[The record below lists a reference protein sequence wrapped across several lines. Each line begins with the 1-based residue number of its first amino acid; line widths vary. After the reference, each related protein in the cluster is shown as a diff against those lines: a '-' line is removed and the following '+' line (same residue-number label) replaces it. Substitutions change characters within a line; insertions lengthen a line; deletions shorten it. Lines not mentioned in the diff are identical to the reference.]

1 MKLIKYITFLF
12 ILLLSSLWMLDYN
25 FKKKQ
30 FDFYKIKKILTKE
43 TIYLL
48 KKKSTEFI
56 DYDFTITQTENY
68 FLENKKVKL
77 DKFSNKI
84 LKFRYYLNQSKDNVF
99 LITNDGSM
107 FFFQKKNLFNKQ
119 KITLKNITTNLD
131 KIIGTKY
138 IEDKMIIVKGILII
152 NQKVYISYINNN
164 NGCYSN
170 AIAEGILSTEK
181 IHFSSFFKIDECKDY
196 WGLAMGGN
204 IQNFKNNKIIMTT
217 GDYDSYEMTKRFR
230 YLLKYRNDPQNKN
243 SYYGKILSIDLTTK
257 NINILSMGHRNSQG
271 LFYDFNEDIIF
282 STDHGPQGGDELN
295 IDVSPNKNTIKNF
308 GWAISSYGEHYGR
321 DDGHSV
327 SIDNYELPD
336 VGLESNID
344 KAAPLKKSHKK
355 YGFEE
360 PIKYFTPSI
369 GITQVLKVNNSTN
382 NDYKLLVGSM
392 GSKKEEGD
400 MTVHILHFNKDF
412 KETKY
417 EKIYIGERIRDMI
430 DLNNGHVLMS
440 LESTGSLGLLKNIY

>member
-138 IEDKMIIVKGILII
+138 IED
-152 NQKVYISYINNN
+152 N
-164 NGCYSN
+164 
-170 AIAEGILSTEK
+170 
-181 IHFSSFFKIDECKDY
+181 CK
-196 WGLAMGGN
+196 
-204 IQNFKNNKIIMTT
+204 
-217 GDYDSYEMTKRFR
+217 R
-230 YLLKYRNDPQNKN
+230 
-243 SYYGKILSIDLTTK
+243 
-257 NINILSMGHRNSQG
+257 
-271 LFYDFNEDIIF
+271 
-282 STDHGPQGGDELN
+282 N
-295 IDVSPNKNTIKNF
+295 IDYKSK
-308 GWAISSYGEHYGR
+308 
-321 DDGHSV
+321 
-327 SIDNYELPD
+327 SI
-336 VGLESNID
+336 
-344 KAAPLKKSHKK
+344 
-355 YGFEE
+355 
-360 PIKYFTPSI
+360 YF
-369 GITQVLKVNNSTN
+369 L
-382 NDYKLLVGSM
+382 YK
-392 GSKKEEGD
+392 
-400 MTVHILHFNKDF
+400 
-412 KETKY
+412 
-417 EKIYIGERIRDMI
+417 
-430 DLNNGHVLMS
+430 
-440 LESTGSLGLLKNIY
+440 